1 MLKTNS
7 KQARE
12 NIRNFIIKQF
22 DASNYTETPPETW
35 PEIARFILNTFENE
49 KYYSLEYMRAARMSY
64 QDVFVDWCAGL
75 PSVLHTSYYY
85 LYSAVDILGDM
96 LEQTETEKSKY
107 SDMDAETLLSKLI
120 YSELLK
126 GAKQ

>member
-12 NIRNFIIKQF
+12 NIRNFIIDNF

-35 PEIARFILNTFENE
+35 PDIARFILITFEKE
-49 KYYSLEYMRAARMSY
+49 KYYSIEYMRAARMTY

-85 LYSAVDILGDM
+85 LYSAVDVLGGL
-96 LEQTETEKSKY
+96 LEQTETEKNKY
-107 SDMDAETLLSKLI
+107 SEAAAETMLSKLI
-120 YSELLK
+120 YQELLR
-126 GAKQ
+126 GAK

>member
-7 KQARE
+7 KQARD
-12 NIRNFIIKQF
+12 NIRNFIIDNF

-35 PEIARFILNTFENE
+35 PDIARFILITFEKE
-49 KYYSLEYMRAARMSY
+49 KYYSIEYMRAARMTY

-85 LYSAVDILGDM
+85 LYSAVDVLGGL
-96 LEQTETEKSKY
+96 LEQTETEKNKY
-107 SDMDAETLLSKLI
+107 SEAAAETMLSKLI
-120 YSELLK
+120 YQELLR
-126 GAKQ
+126 GAK

>member
-12 NIRNFIIKQF
+12 NIRKFIIEQF
-22 DASNYTETPPETW
+22 DASNYTETPPQTW
-35 PEIARFILNTFENE
+35 PEIARFILITFEKE
-49 KYYSLEYMRAARMSY
+49 KYYSIEYMRAARMTY

-85 LYSAVDILGDM
+85 LYSAVDVLGGL

-107 SDMDAETLLSKLI
+107 SEAAAETMLSKLI
-120 YSELLK
+120 YSELLR
-126 GAKQ
+126 GAK

>member
-12 NIRNFIIKQF
+12 NIRNFIIDNF
-22 DASNYTETPPETW
+22 DASNYTETPPTTW
-35 PEIARFILNTFENE
+35 PEIARFILITFEKE
-49 KYYSLEYMRAARMSY
+49 KYYSLEYMRAARMTY

-85 LYSAVDILGDM
+85 LYSAVDVLGGL

-107 SDMDAETLLSKLI
+107 SEAAAETMLSKLI
-120 YSELLK
+120 YSELLR
-126 GAKQ
+126 GAK

>member
-12 NIRNFIIKQF
+12 NIRNYIIENF
-22 DASNYTETPPETW
+22 DASNYTETPPQTW
-35 PEIARFILNTFENE
+35 PEIARFSLITFEKE
-49 KYYSLEYMRAARMSY
+49 KYYSIEYMRAARMTY

-85 LYSAVDILGDM
+85 LYSAVDVLGGL
-96 LEQTETEKSKY
+96 LEQTEKEKSKY
-107 SDMDAETLLSKLI
+107 SEAAAEMLLSKLI
-120 YSELLK
+120 YQELLR
-126 GAKQ
+126 GAK

>member
-75 PSVLHTSYYY
+75 PSVLHTNYYY